1 MSKKGSVAGVKNLSN
16 KEDIKMK
23 TANPVELGLDPERLE
38 RLTTTIKHDV
48 AQQKYDGAVVLV
60 ARGGEIAL
68 QDTVGFAERASR
80 RPARADDVFCLFSV
94 TKTLT
99 AATVLQRIERSELAL
114 TTRVADIIPE
124 FGCKGKHRVTVAQ
137 LLTHTGGMSA
147 GLPPIPMEMLGNLE
161 VMVAAVCQMG
171 PESLPGHEVSY
182 SPLTAHAILAEIVRR
197 LDGGTRSFRE
207 ILAAEILRPL
217 GMEDT
222 ALGLPKDLTE
232 RRVPIVVRDRSEGLF
247 PPEMLEA
254 FNVLLKED
262 TEIPAG
268 GAVSTA
274 ADIFRWAE
282 ALRYGGEL
290 DGVRVLSPAMIELAT
305 TNHTGLRPN
314 NLWNYARELR
324 GWDEFPAFLG
334 LSFFLRGTGIFPTYF
349 GTMASPGT
357 FGGIG
362 AGSTLFWVDPE
373 RDLTFVCL
381 TAGLLEESHSL
392 ERFQRLSDLV
402 HAAVVD

>member
-1 MSKKGSVAGVKNLSN
+1 MN
-16 KEDIKMK
+16 
-23 TANPVELGLDPERLE
+23 TANPTELGLDPKRLD
-38 RLTTTIKHDV
+38 RLTTAIKGDI
-48 AQQKYDGAVVLV
+48 AQEQYDGAVVIV
-60 ARGGEIAL
+60 ARGGQVAL
-68 QDTVGFAERASR
+68 HEALGFAERAGR
-80 RPARADDVFCLFSV
+80 RATRTDDVFCLFSV

-99 AATVLQRIERSELAL
+99 SATVLQRIDRGELAL
-114 TTRVADIIPE
+114 TTRVADVIPE
-124 FGCKGKHRVTVAQ
+124 FGCKGKQRVTVAQ

-147 GLPPIPMEMLGNLE
+147 GVPPTPFDMLGNLE
-161 VMVAAVCQMG
+161 AMVAAICQQG
-171 PESLPGHEVSY
+171 PESLPGQGVSY
-182 SPLTAHAILAEIVRR
+182 SPITAHAILAEIVRR
-197 LDGGTRSFRE
+197 LDGGTRPFRE
-207 ILAAEILRPL
+207 ILATEVLKPL
-217 GMEDT
+217 GMRET
-222 ALGLPKDLTE
+222 SLGLRKDLAV
-232 RRVPIVVRDRSEGLF
+232 RRVPVVVRDRSEGLF

-254 FNVLLKED
+254 FNVLLTEEA
-262 TEIPAG
+262 EIPAG

-282 ALRYGGEL
+282 TLRRGGEL
-290 DGVRVLSPAMIELAT
+290 DGARVLSPAIIQLAT
-305 TNHTGLRPN
+305 TNHTGLKPN

-381 TAGLLEESHSL
+381 TAGLLEESRSL

-402 HAAVVD
+402 LAAVVD

>member
-1 MSKKGSVAGVKNLSN
+1 MNIVHSS
-16 KEDIKMK
+16 
-23 TANPVELGLDPERLE
+23 ELGFDPKGLE
-38 RLTTTIKHDV
+38 RLTAVIKNDI
-48 AQQKYDGAVVLV
+48 ARERYDGAVVIV
-60 ARGGEIAL
+60 AREGKVAL
-68 QDTVGFAERASR
+68 HEALGFAERASG
-80 RPARADDVFCLFSV
+80 RPARTDDVFCLFSV

-99 AATVLQRIERSELAL
+99 AAAVLRCIDRGELAL
-114 TTRVADIIPE
+114 TTRVADIIPA
-124 FGCKGKHRVTVAQ
+124 FGCKGKQRVTVAQ

-147 GLPPIPMEMLGNLE
+147 GLPPLPMEMLGNLE
-161 VMVAAVCQMG
+161 VMVAAICQTG
-171 PESLPGHEVSY
+171 PESLPGQEVSY
-182 SPLTAHAILAEIVRR
+182 SPITAHAILAEIVRR
-197 LDGGTRSFRE
+197 LDGGNRPFRE

-217 GMEDT
+217 SMEDT
-222 ALGLPKDLTE
+222 ALGLPKNLTA

-254 FNVLLKED
+254 FNLLLKED

-282 ALRYGGEL
+282 TLRHGGEL
-290 DGVRVLSPAMIELAT
+290 DGARVLSPVILKLAT

-349 GTMASPGT
+349 GTLASPGT

-381 TAGLLEESHSL
+381 TSGLLEESYSL

-402 HAAVVD
+402 HTAVID

>member
-1 MSKKGSVAGVKNLSN
+1 
-16 KEDIKMK
+16 MK
-23 TANPVELGLDPERLE
+23 TVDPAEIGFDPERLT
-38 RLTTTIKHDV
+38 RLTATMKNDV
-48 AQQKYDGAVVLV
+48 AQQKYDGAVVIV
-60 ARGGEIAL
+60 ARNGEIAL
-68 QDTVGFAERASR
+68 HESLGFAERASG
-80 RPARADDVFCLFSV
+80 RPSQTEDVFCLFSV

-99 AATVLQRIERSELAL
+99 AATVLQCIDRGELAL

-124 FGCKGKHRVTVAQ
+124 FGCKGKQRVTVAQ

-147 GLPPIPMEMLGNLE
+147 GLPPLPIEMLGNLE
-161 VMVAAVCQMG
+161 VMVAAICQMG
-171 PESLPGHEVSY
+171 PESLPGQEVSY
-182 SPLTAHAILAEIVRR
+182 SPITAHAILAEIVRR
-197 LDGGTRSFRE
+197 LDGGKRPFRE
-207 ILAAEILRPL
+207 ILADEILRPL
-217 GMEDT
+217 GMKDT
-222 ALGLPKDLTE
+222 ALGLPKNLAA
-232 RRVPIVVRDRSEGLF
+232 RRVPVVVRDRSEGLF

-254 FNVLLKED
+254 FNFLLKED

-268 GAVSTA
+268 GAVSTT

-282 ALRYGGEL
+282 ALRCGGVL
-290 DGVRVLSPAMIELAT
+290 DGMRILSPAILELAT

-334 LSFFLRGTGIFPTYF
+334 LSFFLRGSGIFPTYF
-349 GTMASPGT
+349 GTLASPGT

-362 AGSTLFWVDPE
+362 AGSALFWVDPE

-402 HAAVVD
+402 HAAVID